1 MFKGD
6 KKSLFI
12 PMMVEPFMRVAL
24 IPINEIHNAIIPL
37 FFDMIN
43 CEHLN
48 KGNNMDFEKYQV
60 PRQLITTID
69 NQLALGYG
77 EVKFRNAFEK
87 M

>member
-1 MFKGD
+1 MNCGKRFVNGTFTFTIQKP
-6 KKSLFI
+6 K
-12 PMMVEPFMRVAL
+12 
-24 IPINEIHNAIIPL
+24 
-37 FFDMIN
+37 IN

-48 KGNNMDFEKYQV
+48 KGNNMDFEKYTV

-69 NQLALGYG
+69 DQLALGYG